1 MKPVHAGMD
10 ATNEGRRGQA
20 MPMQVQPGINITVEV
35 KDGKPVITFN
45 SHGRS
50 YSTDKMVT
58 GKVMQTCI
66 NTKSFPKADK
76 ITSTR

>member
-1 MKPVHAGMD
+1 
-10 ATNEGRRGQA
+10 
-20 MPMQVQPGINITVEV
+20 MPMQAQPGINITVEV
-35 KDGKPVITFN
+35 KDGKPTVTFN

-58 GKVMQTCI
+58 GKIMQTCI

-76 ITSTR
+76 IASTR